1 MKDPGEQHMLE
12 NNCKRIFHVDQYFF
26 LPKHATH
33 SFTPLWS
40 HSKFLWRERNPKSS
54 KNVLCPC
61 WLLFKVCPVTYFW
74 EYFIIIYSLYFSVC
88 FLKGN
93 STFGAAR
100 APWAPVPG
108 SPPDSAAGPSWAAG
122 PLGLSPQS
130 PWPHFHLQTEG
141 LVLGSE
147 SSFSSKGLCFCTFLS

>member
-88 FLKGN
+88 FFKKELDLWCSK
-93 STFGAAR
+93 STLGTSAGFASR
-100 APWAPVPG
+100 FCCRPIVDHWATGRVP
-108 SPPDSAAGPSWAAG
+108 SVSLASLPSANWR
-122 PLGLSPQS
+122 
-130 PWPHFHLQTEG
+130 T
-141 LVLGSE
+141 
-147 SSFSSKGLCFCTFLS
+147 CTRIWKFL